1 MPPEILRLISN
12 ICLFG
17 TVSETKSDAG
27 YALARVKI
35 DDRVTDFF
43 PILSQSNTFK
53 KHFIPIRVGEQVMVI
68 CPYGEANIG
77 LVLRSVFNKNS
88 KEPTGSNNERE
99 VITYEDGTTIFYDT
113 KLKELNIEAVGMINI
128 TCKEATI
135 KADTVD
141 ITSTT
146 SNTGDVSIKG
156 SLSVT
161 GKIVG
166 ESGIAKSGGVGATF
180 DGNITTTGDISDSRG
195 SLTNHTNHG
204 YGRD

>member
-17 TVSETKSDAG
+17 TVSETKSDEG

-88 KEPTGSNNERE
+88 KEPRGSNNERE

-141 ITSTT
+141 ITATT

-166 ESGIAKSGGVGATF
+166 ESGIAISGGVGATF

>member
-17 TVSETKSDAG
+17 TVSETKSADG
-27 YALARVKI
+27 YALAKVKI

-43 PILSQSNTFK
+43 PVLSQANSFK
-53 KHFIPIRVGEQVMVI
+53 KHFIPIRVGEQVMVL

-77 LVLRSVFNKNS
+77 LVFRSVFNKS
-88 KEPTGSNNERE
+88 IKEPSGSTNERE
-99 VITYEDGTTIFYDT
+99 VVTYEDGTTFFYDT
-113 KLKELNIEAVGMINI
+113 KLKELNINAIGAINI
-128 TCKEATI
+128 VCKEATV
-135 KADTVD
+135 KADKLD
-141 ITSTT
+141 ITATT
-146 SNTGDVSIKG
+146 SNTGNVTIKG
-156 SLSVT
+156 TLSVS

-166 ESGIAKSGGVGATF
+166 QSGISISGGQGATF
-180 DGNITTTGDISDSRG
+180 DGNITSTGEISDSKG

>member
-141 ITSTT
+141 ITATT

-166 ESGIAKSGGVGATF
+166 KSGIAISGGEGATF

>member
-17 TVSETKSDAG
+17 TVSETKSDEG

-141 ITSTT
+141 ITATT

-166 ESGIAKSGGVGATF
+166 ESGIAISGGVGATF

>member
-141 ITSTT
+141 ITATT

-166 ESGIAKSGGVGATF
+166 ESGIAISGGTGATF

>member
-17 TVSETKSDAG
+17 TVSETKSADG
-27 YALARVKI
+27 YALAKVKI

-43 PILSQSNTFK
+43 PVLSQANSFK

-141 ITSTT
+141 ITATT

-166 ESGIAKSGGVGATF
+166 ESGIAISGGSGATF

>member
-88 KEPTGSNNERE
+88 KEPEGSSNERE

-141 ITSTT
+141 ITATT

-166 ESGIAKSGGVGATF
+166 ESGIAISGGSGATF